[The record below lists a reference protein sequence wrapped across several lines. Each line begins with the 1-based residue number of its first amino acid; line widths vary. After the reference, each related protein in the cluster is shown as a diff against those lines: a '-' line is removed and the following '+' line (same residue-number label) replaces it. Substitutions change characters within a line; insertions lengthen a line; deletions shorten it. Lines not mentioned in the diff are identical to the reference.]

1 MLVILLSTMFL
12 TYAMPPPL
20 FLPFGEDAGNK
31 GHAVVEVST
40 DVGWIGP
47 AQEFHI
53 IVAITADAG
62 WHTYWENPGDSGAP
76 TEIQIT
82 APEGYTVGQPIFPR
96 PEIFKTVEGTTFGYT
111 NQAAIFVPVTAPT
124 STLDGRAE
132 FQVTTSWLACKKK
145 CVQGEI
151 KSTLTVSVRAW
162 EEGPLRKSKSL
173 DRWQLSLPKSLADLE
188 SGTVR
193 FVGNLLKISGSS
205 TDHHVG
211 FLGIEKPGVHFFE
224 SEGCIFTNDAFILSV
239 PLTLNSINAGGNPLE
254 ITGLLT
260 FGRNTTDPSYTV
272 TIIVDNETKPYFDR
286 RLKQ

>member
-1 MLVILLSTMFL
+1 MPVILLSTMFL

-20 FLPFGEDAGNK
+20 FLPFGEDAGTK

-76 TEIQIT
+76 AEIQIT

-145 CVQGEI
+145 CVQGES
-151 KSTLTVSVRAW
+151 KTTLTVSVRAW

-193 FVGNLLKISGSS
+193 LVGNLLKISGSS

-211 FLGIEKPGVHFFE
+211 FLGIENPGVRFFE
-224 SEGCIFTNDAFILSV
+224 EGTPVFINDAFVLSV
-239 PLTLNSINAGGNPLE
+239 PLTLNSINAGGKPLE

-260 FGRNTTDPSYTV
+260 IGRKITDPSYTV
-272 TIIVDNETKPYFDR
+272 TLTVDSETGPYFGKGI
-286 RLKQ
+286 KQ

>member
-1 MLVILLSTMFL
+1 MLAILLSTMFT
-12 TYAMPPPL
+12 TYASPPPL
-20 FLPFGEDAGNK
+20 FLPFGEDAGIK
-31 GHAVVEVST
+31 GNASVEVST

-76 TEIQIT
+76 TEIQIS

-111 NQAAIFVPVTAPT
+111 KQAAIFVPVTAPT
-124 STLDGRAE
+124 STLDGRAD
-132 FQVTTSWLACKKK
+132 FQVITSWLACKKS
-145 CVQGEI
+145 CVQGEN
-151 KSTLTVSVRAW
+151 KTTLTVSVRAW

-188 SGTVR
+188 SSSVR
-193 FVGNLLKISGSS
+193 LVGNQLKISGSS

-211 FLGIEKPGVHFFE
+211 FLGIEKPGVRFVE
-224 SEGCIFTNDAFILSV
+224 NEIYIFTNDAFVLSV
-239 PLTLNSINAGGNPLE
+239 PLTLNTINTGGNPLE

-260 FGRNTTDPSYTV
+260 FGRNTADPSYTV
-272 TIIVDNETKPYFDR
+272 TIMVDSETKPYFKR
-286 RLKQ
+286 RIKQ